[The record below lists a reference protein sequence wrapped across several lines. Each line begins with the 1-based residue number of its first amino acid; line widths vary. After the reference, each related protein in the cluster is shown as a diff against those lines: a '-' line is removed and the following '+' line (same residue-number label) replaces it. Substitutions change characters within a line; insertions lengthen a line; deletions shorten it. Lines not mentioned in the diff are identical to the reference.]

1 MNLRPSANYRD
12 SITIIGHP
20 FASTGVGE
28 QMRSHISAL
37 SAVGVEPRVV
47 DIFRYASRED
57 PNHVNLVQSNE
68 VSPRSA
74 THIRIF
80 HINGDEVET
89 AIGTLEQ
96 NGFDFSAGYNV
107 IVPAW
112 ELPAYPAKWSALLGR
127 FDSVWAL
134 SSFIHSSLLASGV
147 HSTYVG
153 QSVEVGRQAF
163 LPRAFFGIR
172 ESAFVLL
179 HFFDTTS
186 FAARKNPLALVDLY
200 QSLRARWPFGDFQLV
215 LKVKNGE
222 TRNTTWEER
231 LRLAAPDALIL
242 GNRLS
247 GQATLSLL
255 ACADCYVSLHRA
267 EGFGRGLAEAM
278 YLGRLALGTGW
289 SGNVDFMNEKNSLM
303 VPYEL
308 KPVPPGAYP
317 FGDGQ
322 VWAEPDVPAAANL
335 IGRAMTDPVWA
346 RNIAKR
352 GQTDVQL
359 AFSHRSVGLRMLDA
373 LYLT

>member
-1 MNLRPSANYRD
+1 MNLRNSENYRD

-37 SAVGVEPRVV
+37 LAVGVEPKVL

-57 PNHVNLVQSNE
+57 PHHMRLIRQHE
-68 VSPRSA
+68 VSPRSV
-74 THIRIF
+74 TDIRIF

-89 AIGTLEQ
+89 AIAALEQ
-96 NGFDFSAGYNV
+96 DDFDFSAGYNV

-112 ELPAYPAKWSALLGR
+112 ELPIYPAKWTALLRR
-127 FDSVWAL
+127 FDAVWAL
-134 SSFIHSSLLASGV
+134 SSFIHSSLLASGLE
-147 HSTYVG
+147 STYVG
-153 QSVEVGRQAF
+153 QSVEVGKQAF
-163 LPRAFFGIR
+163 LPRAYFGIR

-186 FAARKNPLALVDLY
+186 FASRKNPLAPIELY
-200 QSLRARWPFGDFQLV
+200 KNLRAKWPYGDFQLV
-215 LKVKNGE
+215 LKVKDGE
-222 TRNTTWEER
+222 IKHPAWEER
-231 LRLAAPDALIL
+231 LRLAAPDALVL

-267 EGFGRGLAEAM
+267 EGFGRGLAESM

-289 SGNVDFMNEKNSLM
+289 SGNVDFMNEENSLM

-308 KPVPPGAYP
+308 KPVPTGEYP

-322 VWAEPDVPAAANL
+322 VWAEPDLSAAAAL
-335 IGRAMTDPVWA
+335 VGRAMTDSVWA
-346 RNIAKR
+346 QSIAKR
-352 GQTDVQL
+352 GQADVQL
-359 AFSHRSVGLRMLDA
+359 TFSHRSVGLRMLDA
-373 LYLT
+373 LSS